1 VRLVRKG
8 GVIDKKVRLW
18 IREEEECQ
26 EEKEA
31 RASRV

>member
-1 VRLVRKG
+1 VRTVEG
-8 GVIDKKVRLW
+8 GVIDEKVRLW
-18 IREEEECQ
+18 IRGEEECQ